1 MREARMLLD
10 GLYLGGEGLRKYS
23 VQDVRSGTSDGKSG
37 MLMEDLFVLNVGGN
51 RTTYNPGF
59 HRLIGRASSLSLPN
73 A

>member
-1 MREARMLLD
+1 MLLD
-10 GLYLGGEGLRKYS
+10 GLYLGGEGLRKYN

-37 MLMEDLFVLNVGGN
+37 TLMEDPFVLNVGES

-59 HRLIGRASSLSLPN
+59 HRLIGLANSLSLPN